1 MHLQECVD
9 APVSIA
15 AACRAAD
22 TASYSLDTSST
33 LSIHRSRSERM
44 MSRQRSSRSVG
55 SRATRKR
62 KTEAG
67 PKQDRSRSD
76 GNRRTE
82 AEWFT

>member
-22 TASYSLDTSST
+22 TASYSLDTSGT

-44 MSRQRSSRSVG
+44 MSRQRSGTSAAREE
-55 SRATRKR
+55 
-62 KTEAG
+62 EA
-67 PKQDRSRSD
+67 
-76 GNRRTE
+76 E
-82 AEWFT
+82 AEWFTEE